1 MKSFAPKP
9 WVVPMPVLIIGTY
22 NEDGTPN
29 AMNAA
34 WSGQWDMKEIM
45 ISMGSHVTTKNLDR
59 NGEFTVA
66 FATKNTMVASDFVG
80 IVSAKNDP
88 KKMDKTGWNIEKAT
102 MVDAPVFTDF
112 PMTLECRIKEKYDES
127 ETGYYLVAEIV
138 NILVD
143 EKYLAEDGN
152 PDMQKMELIVLDPI
166 HHGYIQL
173 GDKVGNAFSDG
184 KVLKN
189 NMETERILLRRWQ
202 ESDAEVLF
210 KYASD
215 PDVGPRAG
223 WPAHK
228 SVEQ

>member
-88 KKMDKTGWNIEKAT
+88 KKMEKAGWNIEKAT
-102 MVDAPVFTDF
+102 MVGAPVFTDF
-112 PMTLECRIKEKYDES
+112 PGLQMAVVIHNGKPLPIAVVQPASRGVCQKKLLGKTIRTQSEHLHPPAGRCLICIRPRHCLKIRQPYLYPSRFPPSAWES
-127 ETGYYLVAEIV
+127 VPG
-138 NILVD
+138 
-143 EKYLAEDGN
+143 
-152 PDMQKMELIVLDPI
+152 
-166 HHGYIQL
+166 
-173 GDKVGNAFSDG
+173 FSPNG
-184 KVLKN
+184 
-189 NMETERILLRRWQ
+189 
-202 ESDAEVLF
+202 
-210 KYASD
+210 
-215 PDVGPRAG
+215 PGPR
-223 WPAHK
+223 P
-228 SVEQ
+228 